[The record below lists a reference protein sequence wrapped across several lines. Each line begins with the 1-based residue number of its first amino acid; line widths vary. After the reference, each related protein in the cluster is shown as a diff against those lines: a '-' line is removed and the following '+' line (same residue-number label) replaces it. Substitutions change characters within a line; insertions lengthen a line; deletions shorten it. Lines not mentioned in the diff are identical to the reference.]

1 MILTVL
7 LLLGGVDEGQG
18 AGDEPVRQKGRATA
32 WWAALSEEDRG
43 HFVKRHA
50 EFSKLSSEARR
61 ELRRRASVLGELGRA
76 ELDNLSPD
84 ERAVWEKSSRKDR
97 THRLHERMRGRLAHR
112 AGKLGEALPPGFEKE
127 LRGAPL
133 EHRVRRS
140 REMVREFRRGQME
153 SHLLRAVSEGWIGEK
168 AAEYLKT
175 ASTTEV
181 LAALGQVEK
190 WRICRKARERGL
202 WKKWGLDAEQ
212 SATLEAL
219 SPPEFF
225 RGLERVRPDRGDI
238 PRPHGRHR
246 PPPHQGR

>member
-7 LLLGGVDEGQG
+7 LLLGGVDGGQG
-18 AGDEPVRQKGRATA
+18 AGDEPVRQKERATA
-32 WWAALSEEDRG
+32 WWASLSEEERG
-43 HFVKRHA
+43 HFMKRHA
-50 EFSKLSSEARR
+50 EFSKLSSESRR

-76 ELDNLSPD
+76 ELDKLSPN
-84 ERAVWEKSSRKDR
+84 ERATWEKSSRKDR
-97 THRLHERMRGRLAHR
+97 AHRLHERMRGRLALR

-140 REMVREFRRGQME
+140 REMVGEFRRGQME
-153 SHLLRAVSEGWIGEK
+153 SRLLRAVSEGWIGEK
-168 AAEYLKT
+168 AAEHLKT
-175 ASTTEV
+175 ASTADL
-181 LAALGQVEK
+181 LAVLGQVEK

-202 WKKWGLDAEQ
+202 WEKWKLDAEQ

-225 RGLERVRPDRGDI
+225 RRLDRVRPDRGDT
-238 PRPHGRHR
+238 PRPNGRHR
-246 PPPHQGR
+246 PPLRQDR